1 MVDSR
6 VHRGVPVTRS
16 VTIFGPS
23 NTFRSGI
30 SYYIRRLGTALAYE
44 GGIPVRFALFK
55 DMLPKCLFPGKKRV
69 EEFSDSFIP
78 FPYST
83 IDWWNPVSYIASI
96 LKASRSDSIVFEW
109 WTGAVGVQYILAALL
124 LRHKNTILEYHE
136 CIDPSENRHPY
147 LQLWSRGC
155 LWFLSRLVKQGVFH
169 SEWELETCPR
179 ILKPRICHIIPHGV
193 YDGYGRTAA
202 YDCKLPQVSFN
213 ILFFGLVRDYKG
225 LDYLIRA
232 FERSNRPNWKL
243 TICGEMWDDVSIPDD
258 PRIRTIRGYVN
269 DDTVSQV
276 FSEASVVVLPYVRA
290 SQSGVSFIAMDYGL
304 PIVASEVGGLGETL
318 ENYDGAWLVEPESVD
333 DIYNALI
340 AVEASYDTVYPTE
353 VPEKNK
359 WGNIAKMWRE
369 II

>member
-1 MVDSR
+1 MPRSVENLKDS
-6 VHRGVPVTRS
+6 TRS

-30 SYYIRRLGTALAYE
+30 SYYVRRLGQALQYE

-69 EEFSDSFIP
+69 ETFSDSFIP

-83 IDWWNPVSYIASI
+83 IDWWNPISYIASI
-96 LKASRSDSIVFEW
+96 LKASRSDSVVFEW
-109 WTGAVGVQYILAALL
+109 WTGAVGIQYILAALL

-147 LQLWSRGC
+147 LQLWTRGC
-155 LWFLSRLVKQGVFH
+155 LWALSRLVKQGVFH
-169 SEWELETCPR
+169 SEWELATCPR
-179 ILKPRICHIIPHGV
+179 NLKPRICHIIPIGV
-193 YDGYGRTAA
+193 FDCYGRTPASE
-202 YDCKLPQVSFN
+202 CKLPQVSFN

-225 LDYLIRA
+225 LRYLINA
-232 FERSNRPNWKL
+232 FERSNRPNWRL
-243 TICGEMWDDVSIPDD
+243 TVCGEMWDAVSIPDD
-258 PRIRTIRGYVN
+258 PRITHIAGYV
-269 DDTVSQV
+269 DDNTVSQV
-276 FSEASVVVLPYVRA
+276 FSEASVVVLPYLRA

-304 PIVASEVGGLGETL
+304 PIIASEVGGLGETL
-318 ENYDGAWLVEPESVD
+318 ENYDGAWLVEPRSSEE
-333 DIYNALI
+333 IYNALI
-340 AVEASYDTVYPTE
+340 AVEDTFDTIYPAE

-359 WGNIAKMWRE
+359 WGTIAKMWRE

>member
-1 MVDSR
+1 MPRSVENLKDS
-6 VHRGVPVTRS
+6 TRS

-30 SYYIRRLGTALAYE
+30 SYYVRRLGQALAYD

-69 EEFSDSFIP
+69 ETFSDSFIP

-109 WTGAVGVQYILAALL
+109 WTGAVGVQYIIAALL
-124 LRHKNTILEYHE
+124 LRRKNTILEYHE
-136 CIDPSENRHPY
+136 CIDPSENRSPY
-147 LQLWSRGC
+147 LQLWTRGC
-155 LWFLSRLVKQGVFH
+155 LWALSRLVKQGVFH
-169 SEWELETCPR
+169 SEWEMETCPR
-179 ILKPRICHIIPHGV
+179 SLKPRICHIIPHGV

-202 YDCKLPQVSFN
+202 YDRKLPQVSFN

-225 LDYLIRA
+225 LRYLINA
-232 FERSNRPNWKL
+232 FERSNRPNWRL
-243 TICGEMWDDVSIPDD
+243 TVCGEMWDAVSIPDD
-258 PRIRTIRGYVN
+258 PRITHIAGYV
-269 DDTVSQV
+269 DDNTVSQV
-276 FSEASVVVLPYVRA
+276 FSEASVVVLPYLRA

-304 PIVASEVGGLGETL
+304 PIIASEVGGLGETL
-318 ENYDGAWLVEPESVD
+318 ENYDGAWLVEPGNVD
-333 DIYNALI
+333 QLLYALKE
-340 AVEASYDTVYPTE
+340 VEYMFDAVYPAE
-353 VPEKNK
+353 VPEKNT
-359 WGNIAKMWRE
+359 WGTIAKMWKE